1 MLAQNNPEIW
11 LEIKKKNAGEITMI
25 WEDILKMK
33 NKWGERLDSSDEKY
47 LIKIIDKFMADTE
60 DDFDLSIATAVA
72 MQMHSFDKGSEG
84 GTIKGIDRSS

>member
-1 MLAQNNPEIW
+1 
-11 LEIKKKNAGEITMI
+11 MI

-72 MQMHSFDKGSEG
+72 MQMHSFFDKGSEVMNQSKEL
-84 GTIKGIDRSS
+84 IEAVEFAQDQEKNYEHS